1 MWLVNGFVLETKTQI
16 KGLLNSKLGS
26 DMVNVYCIADQYNY
40 VKALLG
46 GQAIINPWPYFSLST
61 VNESEY

>member
-26 DMVNVYCIADQYNY
+26 DMVNVYCIADQCNY
-40 VKALLG
+40 VEVLLG
-46 GQAIINPWPYFSLST
+46 GQAIINPWPCFSLST